1 LAKRKAK
8 RRQQKR
14 PTHHSPGLGLVH
26 SDRFGRGGF
35 KPRDAFEAT
44 KNSTVNSEVGF
55 ST

>member
-8 RRQQKR
+8 RRHQKR
-14 PTHHSPGLGLVH
+14 PTHHSSGLGWVH
-26 SDRFGRGGF
+26 PARFGRGGF
-35 KPRDAFEAT
+35 KPRDALEAM